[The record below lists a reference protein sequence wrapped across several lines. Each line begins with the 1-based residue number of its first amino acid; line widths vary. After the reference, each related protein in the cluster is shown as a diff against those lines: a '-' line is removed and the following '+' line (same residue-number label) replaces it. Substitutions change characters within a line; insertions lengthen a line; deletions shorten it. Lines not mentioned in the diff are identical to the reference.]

1 MYAVTVI
8 IIRGVSLLSGESGSG
23 DVMDLHDLSVGPV
36 VFRHD
41 PRLMLPSLVYFT
53 DEQVK
58 VTVQYMNAQQI
69 IISIH
74 LYNHR
79 LFDVL
84 ISCCVIVF
92 HLYSVQL
99 LSVLSEIKSPTHLI
113 GGGTV
118 Q

>member
-58 VTVQYMNAQQI
+58 VTVQYMC
-69 IISIH
+69 H
-74 LYNHR
+74 
-79 LFDVL
+79 
-84 ISCCVIVF
+84 CVSLCFICILCSYF
-92 HLYSVQL
+92 
-99 LSVLSEIKSPTHLI
+99 LS
-113 GGGTV
+113 
-118 Q
+118 